1 MLTLLA
7 TLTALATMV
16 LAGMAA
22 YVAWRRE
29 SRMGWALAVLLV
41 SVAWWSLAYTVELS
55 VDEIAVKSRWG
66 DLKYLGI
73 TTLAPA
79 WLVFVLQYTGRSR
92 LVTRRLLAFLA
103 VEPVLVMAILAIPA
117 THDLMRYYP
126 EASAGDELP
135 IVASGPAFW
144 VILVYNN
151 ALLVG
156 STALFVISM
165 VRLARTYRRMAL
177 GLLAGALLPWAAN
190 LLHNFQVGWFARMDL
205 TPFAFAV
212 TGAVLVWGLFHER
225 LVDLTPLARSAV
237 LDSMSD
243 AVFVLDPFGRIVD
256 VNPAA
261 VELGAAGRAAL
272 LGRRLDDVLPAAAV
286 TEPTEVTLPG
296 LGARPGDEAERLHS
310 RTFDVSHRELTDSSG
325 RTAGGLVVLREIT
338 DRVRDQERL
347 RKVLAEKSRIAA
359 SLQASMIPRA
369 LPEIGGAE
377 LASRYEPAGNG
388 SEVGGDF
395 LDVFDLDP
403 HTWAFVLGDV
413 SGKGA
418 EAATVSTAARYTLRA
433 LARAD
438 HSPAQTLRGVNTKLL
453 TQTDTER
460 HCTLVYG
467 YLRPSSR
474 GTLVTLA
481 LAGHHPPL
489 LLRTTGEVEEAGE
502 AGTALAMFEEP
513 ELHDTTHDLAPGE
526 VLCVFT
532 DGLVEARRDGD
543 MFGTERVAELLR
555 KYGDLPIDELAGV
568 VIDAVRGFHGDHL
581 ADDLALLL
589 VRSTGTGC

>member
-29 SRMGWALAVLLV
+29 SRMGWTLAVLLV
-41 SVAWWSLAYTVELS
+41 SVAWWSLAYTVELT
-55 VDEIAVKSRWG
+55 VDEIAVKCRWG

-73 TTLAPA
+73 MTLAPA

-92 LVTRRLLAFLA
+92 LVTGRLLAFLT
-103 VEPVLVMAILAIPA
+103 VEPVVVLALLAIPA
-117 THDLMRYYP
+117 THDWVRYYP
-126 EASAGDELP
+126 ASTAGHELP
-135 IVASGPAFW
+135 IVESGPAFW
-144 VILVYNN
+144 VVMAYNN
-151 ALLVG
+151 LLLVG
-156 STALFVISM
+156 STALFVMSM

-177 GLLAGALLPWAAN
+177 GLLAGALLPWVAN

-212 TGAVLVWGLFHER
+212 TGGVLVWGLFHER

-261 VELGAAGRAAL
+261 VELSAAGRAAL

-286 TEPTEVTLPG
+286 TEPTEVTLPE
-296 LGARPGDEAERLHS
+296 LRPAPSEDPAQT
-310 RTFDVSHRELTDSSG
+310 RTFDVSHRKLTDSSG

-359 SLQASMIPRA
+359 SLQASMIPGA
-369 LPEIGGAE
+369 LPEIGGTE

-467 YLRPSSR
+467 YLSPSSR
-474 GTLVTLA
+474 GTRVTLA

-555 KYGDLPIDELAGV
+555 KYGDLPIDELAAV
-568 VIDAVRGFHGDHL
+568 VVDAVRAFHGDHL